1 MSVHRFYLSPEEWA
15 SPEPTL
21 GSEDSHH
28 CADVLRLQVG
38 DRVTLFDGEGSV
50 ADAVLTE
57 VHRKHCRVRIGEK
70 TITPP
75 LRAAITLAQ
84 AVPKGKNMDLILQ
97 KAVEL
102 GASSIVPLL
111 TRRTVV
117 RLDEEDGSRKQERWQ
132 QIALEACKQ
141 CGRNQ
146 VPEVTHPCSLEEF
159 LKQPH
164 EGLFLLASL
173 QPGAVTIKEA
183 LAKNPEHRSVTVL
196 VGPEGDLTPEESA
209 AALSAGAIPVTL
221 GPMILRA
228 ETAALYCLSVLSH
241 ELF

>member
-1 MSVHRFYLSPEEWA
+1 MSRHRFYLAPEQWTSA
-15 SPEPTL
+15 EPTL
-21 GSEDSHH
+21 GPEDSHH
-28 CADVLRLQVG
+28 CTDVLRLKAG
-38 DRVTLFDGEGSV
+38 DALTLFDGEGAV

-57 VHRKHCRVRIGEK
+57 VHKKYCRVRIGEK
-70 TITPP
+70 TVTPP
-75 LRAAITLAQ
+75 LGCAITLAQ

-102 GASSIVPLL
+102 GASTIVPLL

-146 VPEVTHPCSLEEF
+146 VPAVTRALSLGEF
-159 LKQPH
+159 LKQSPA
-164 EGLFLLASL
+164 GLLLLASL

-183 LAKNPEHRSVTVL
+183 LAKSPNHQALTVL
-196 VGPEGDLTPEESA
+196 VGPEGDFTPEESA
-209 AALSAGAIPVTL
+209 AALAAGAIPVTL

-228 ETAALYCLSVLSH
+228 ETAALYCLSVLGH

>member
-1 MSVHRFYLSPEEWA
+1 MSLHRFYLPPEQWSA
-15 SPEPTL
+15 DSPTL
-21 GSEDSHH
+21 GPEDSHH
-28 CADVLRLQVG
+28 CADVLRLETG
-38 DRVTLFDGEGSV
+38 DRVTLFDGESSV
-50 ADAVLTE
+50 AEAVLTE

-70 TITPP
+70 TLTPP
-75 LRAAITLAQ
+75 LRASITLAQ

-102 GASSIVPLL
+102 GASAIAPLL

-117 RLDEEDGSRKQERWQ
+117 RLDREEAARKQERWQ

-146 VPEVTHPCSLEEF
+146 VPAVSQPLALEEF
-159 LKQPH
+159 LREPRR
-164 EGLFLLASL
+164 GLLLLASL

-183 LAKNPEHRSVTVL
+183 LAKAADHHSVTVL
-196 VGPEGDLTPEESA
+196 VGPEGDFTPEESA
-209 AALSAGAIPVTL
+209 LAVQAGALPVTL

-228 ETAALYCLSVLSH
+228 ETAALYCLSVLGH

>member
-1 MSVHRFYLSPEEWA
+1 MSVHRFFLAPEEWT

-21 GSEDSHH
+21 GSEESRH
-28 CADVLRLQVG
+28 CAEVLRLQEG

-50 ADAVLTE
+50 ADAVLTG
-57 VHRKHCRVRIGEK
+57 VHRKHCRVTLGER
-70 TITPP
+70 TSTPS
-75 LRAAITLAQ
+75 LKCAITLAQ

-102 GASSIVPLL
+102 GASTIVPLL

-117 RLDEEDGSRKQERWQ
+117 RLDEEDASRKQERWQ

-146 VPEVTHPCSLEEF
+146 VPRVTHPSSLEEF
-159 LKQPH
+159 LKQPR
-164 EGLFLLASL
+164 EGLILLASL
-173 QPGAVTIKEA
+173 QPGAVSIKEA
-183 LAKNPEHRSVTVL
+183 LAKAPHYQAVTVL
-196 VGPEGDLTPEESA
+196 VGPEGDFTQEESA
-209 AALSAGAIPVTL
+209 AALAARAIPVTL

-228 ETAALYCLSVLSH
+228 ETAALYCLSVLGH